1 MTLAIK
7 IKDMTP
13 EQKREYMRAAH
24 KRHYLKKRDE
34 CIERAKKYYAEN
46 KDKMLSKSHE
56 YYWDHRDE
64 YCENACIRR
73 ELRKMAA
80 E

>member
-13 EQKREYMRAAH
+13 EQKREYMREAY
-24 KRHYLKKRDE
+24 KRHYVKKRVE

-46 KDKMLSKSHE
+46 KEKMLPKVHE

-64 YCENACIRR
+64 YCESARIRR